1 MKYEE
6 AQKTIFEKDKE
17 ILALTETL
25 EKTVEREQDA
35 DKLSFSS
42 RTDTTC
48 CAFISIS
55 PLNSSVLELESTFSF
70 RMISSFPAMVLLT
83 DSSSHNNESTVNLNL
98 VCSWSV
104 EI

>member
-35 DKLSFSS
+35 GIWKD
-42 RTDTTC
+42 
-48 CAFISIS
+48 
-55 PLNSSVLELESTFSF
+55 
-70 RMISSFPAMVLLT
+70 
-83 DSSSHNNESTVNLNL
+83 
-98 VCSWSV
+98 
-104 EI
+104 